1 MSTYQSFYPSTS
13 LQQSSTNQ
21 QQQQQQQILD
31 ETIKQHP
38 TIDTSSLAEYLRVAT
53 NEFIKRR
60 RLE

>member
-13 LQQSSTNQ
+13 LQQSSTN